1 MIQIAFCS
9 NPIDPLGDQV
19 YHAPRV
25 TRKLKWMED
34 RLKALAGIFPV
45 GAAATSLRLNN
56 RNFHHNIAYR
66 KENRSM
72 ATAWSSN
79 GPGDSGHTELKR
91 NCYISSIVMTTITRR
106 VTGGW

>member
-1 MIQIAFCS
+1 VIQIAFCS
-9 NPIDPLGDQV
+9 NPTDPFGDQV

-34 RLKALAGIFPV
+34 RLKELAEIFPA
-45 GAAATSLRLNN
+45 GSSATSLRLNN
-56 RNFHHNIAYR
+56 RNFHHNIAYQ